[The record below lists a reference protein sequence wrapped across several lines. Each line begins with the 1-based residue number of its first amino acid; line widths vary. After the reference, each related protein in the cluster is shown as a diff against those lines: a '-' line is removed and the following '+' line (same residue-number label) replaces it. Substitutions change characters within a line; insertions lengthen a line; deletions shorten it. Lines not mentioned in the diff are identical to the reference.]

1 MGSERRELSTNEPAA
16 WLIQNLD
23 LLPAAGEALDVACG
37 RGRNALALARA
48 GLRVRA
54 VDRDEAALA
63 GLRAEAR
70 GLPIA
75 VEAVDLE
82 TGEADLGREAFDVI
96 AVFHY
101 LHRPLFPALLRALRP
116 GGLLIYETFIV
127 DQAARGR
134 PTNPLFLL
142 QRGELKR
149 LVAPLDIL
157 RDREGEFDGAM
168 VAGVAARRP
177 LTLRRQQR
185 E

>member
-1 MGSERRELSTNEPAA
+1 M
-16 WLIQNLD
+16 QNLD

-63 GLRAEAR
+63 ALRADAQR
-70 GLPIA
+70 LGLPIA

-82 TGEADLGREAFDVI
+82 TAEADLGREAFDVI
-96 AVFHY
+96 AVFKY
-101 LHRPLFPALLRALRP
+101 LHRPLFPVLLRALRP
-116 GGLLIYETFIV
+116 GGLLIYETFIAE
-127 DQAARGR
+127 QAARGR

-149 LVAPLDIL
+149 LVAPLEVL

-168 VAGVAARRP
+168 VAAVAARRS
-177 LTLRRQQR
+177 
-185 E
+185 